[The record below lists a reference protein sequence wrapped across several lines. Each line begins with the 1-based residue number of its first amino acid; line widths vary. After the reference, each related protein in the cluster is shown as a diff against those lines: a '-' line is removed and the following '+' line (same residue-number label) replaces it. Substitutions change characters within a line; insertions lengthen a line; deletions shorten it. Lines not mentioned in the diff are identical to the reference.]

1 MTKKVAIIGYGTVG
15 RALYAQISKLT
26 PYEIVGVAVKD
37 VHKPRKGLPTGLI
50 VINAKALVKNP
61 EVDIVLE
68 AIDDANAAFELAKL
82 TLAQG
87 KPFISASK
95 KMIASRMA
103 ELHPIAEEHNA
114 TLLYEAAVGGAIPI
128 LRTLRE
134 HLAGEPI
141 LSIRGILN
149 GTCNYILSQMHQ
161 KNLAFETALAQAQKL
176 GFAESDPSSDID
188 GHDSYYKALI
198 IARTLKGKTPNLGS
212 VTYEGI
218 RSMLREDIAAAN
230 AKGLRYKLVV
240 EILAKDDKYDI
251 TIKPLAIDSSDPLYF
266 VENELNAVAIT
277 GLHSG
282 VITLQGPGAGG
293 HATASAMVGDLLN
306 LRKAHQAVLS

>member
-15 RALYAQISKLT
+15 KALYAQVSKLQQ
-26 PYEIVGVAVKD
+26 YEVVGVAVRNI
-37 VHKPRKGLPTGLI
+37 HKPRKGLPLGLI
-50 VINAKALVKNP
+50 VTNAINLVKNP

-68 AIDDANAAFELAKL
+68 AIDDAHAAFELAKL

-95 KMIASRMA
+95 KMIATRMA
-103 ELHPIAEEHNA
+103 ELHPIAEQQGTA
-114 TLLYEAAVGGAIPI
+114 LLYEAAVGGAIPI
-128 LRTLRE
+128 LRSLRE
-134 HLAGEPI
+134 HLAAEPV

-161 KNLAFETALAQAQKL
+161 KKLPFETALAQAQKL

-198 IARTLKGKTPNLGS
+198 IARTLEGKTPNLGS

-218 RSMLREDIAAAN
+218 RSMRAEDIVAAN

-240 EILAKDDKYDI
+240 EIVVKEYKYGI
-251 TIKPLAIDSSDPLYF
+251 SIKPLAIDSSDPLYY

-282 VITLQGPGAGG
+282 ILTLQGPGAGG
-293 HATASAMVGDLLN
+293 HPTASAMVGDLLN
-306 LRKAHQAVLS
+306 VHRAHEAVLS